1 MDVTLS
7 VVVTVVFFER
17 YRGFCK
23 KQDDFDLNRTIVVK
37 TLGQLTLYRDG
48 NELALPASKKTRAL
62 LAFLCITARPH
73 RRERLCE
80 LFWEVPD
87 DPRGAL
93 RWSLSKLRGV
103 LKTDNLVQ
111 IIADRERAQIY
122 LQEIEIDFSSIRS
135 RLLDQPD
142 ELPLAELRSI
152 ASKLEETLL
161 DGLDLPNQPLFQSW
175 LVTQREE
182 ARLLQLNVMRRL
194 ALHSDIDHND
204 ATNWARRWLE
214 LDPFSETAAKARV
227 MTLRRLGKVDEAQQ
241 VINNYTSSLANA
253 GIAINTCFDI
263 PRLDSQLQ
271 VGDTEETEQPTRTSL
286 RRQNINFCKTTDNV
300 RIAYATVGSGTPIVK
315 AANWLNHLELDWDSP
330 IWGDLFNV
338 LAKDREL
345 IRYDERGNGLSDW
358 DVKEINQEVFVKDL
372 ETVVDQLELKKF
384 PLLGIS
390 QGCAVSIEYAVRHP
404 ERVSALILISG
415 YASGWRIGASAE
427 EQERREAVMT
437 LTKHGWG
444 ANNPAYRHI
453 FSQTFMPDAR
463 PEELDWFDEFQ
474 RQTTS
479 PENAV
484 KFQCAFA
491 DIDVR
496 DLLSQ
501 VNVPTIIF
509 HSRHDQR
516 ISLEQGRE
524 LAIGIPNARFV
535 PLESNNHIL
544 LGHEPAWQILMSETQ
559 RFLKEHGI

>member
-1 MDVTLS
+1 M
-7 VVVTVVFFER
+7 
-17 YRGFCK
+17 
-23 KQDDFDLNRTIVVK
+23 NRTIVVK

-111 IIADRERAQIY
+111 IIADRERAQIN

-253 GIAINTCFDI
+253 GIAINTCFDT

-271 VGDTEETEQPTRTSL
+271 VGDKEETEQPTRTSL

-544 LGHEPAWQILMSETQ
+544 LGHEPAWQTLMSETQ

>member
-111 IIADRERAQIY
+111 IIADRERAQIN